1 MFRFKCAS
9 CGDFHSGIPDIGW
22 SYPVYYLDVPEAQR
36 EDRCELTSDTCV
48 IDDKWFFVR
57 GCLEVPVIG
66 TDEVFAWGVWVSLS
80 ESDFLKFI
88 DLYEVEQRSQE
99 GSFLGW
105 FSTYIE
111 LYDNTVQ
118 LKARAHLRDHGIRP
132 FIELEPT
139 DHPLAVEQR
148 EGVTLERLREIY
160 RFFRISVFPED
171 QPEDKTEAVLQSAG
185 D

>member
-36 EDRCELTSDTCV
+36 EDRCELTSDICV

-57 GCLEVPVIG
+57 GCLEIPIIDA
-66 TDEVFAWGVWVSLS
+66 DEVFAWGAWVSLS
-80 ESDFLKFI
+80 EADFLRFVE
-88 DLYEVEQRSQE
+88 LYDHGQRAGE
-99 GSFLGW
+99 DSFLGW

-111 LYDNTVQ
+111 PYPNTVK
-118 LKARAHLRDHGIRP
+118 LKARAHLRDGGIRP

-148 EGVTLERLREIY
+148 EGITLERLREIY
-160 RFFRISVFPED
+160 RFFKISVF
-171 QPEDKTEAVLQSAG
+171 TETQVQEGLRSAG
-185 D
+185 G